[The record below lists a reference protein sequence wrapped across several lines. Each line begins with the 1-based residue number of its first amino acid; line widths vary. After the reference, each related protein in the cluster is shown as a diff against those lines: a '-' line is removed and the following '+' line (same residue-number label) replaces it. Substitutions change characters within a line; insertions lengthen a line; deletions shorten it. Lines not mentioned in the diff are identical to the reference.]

1 MSIHK
6 YFATKFPTIAKDY
19 DEPDKK
25 HYVKTGF
32 DLCLSND
39 LNHKIKLADAN
50 DYVFS
55 SCQNKSNRT

>member
-1 MSIHK
+1 MNIYK
-6 YFATKFPTIAKDY
+6 YFATKFPMLANDH

-25 HYVKTGF
+25 DYVKTGF
-32 DLCLSND
+32 DLVLSND
-39 LNHKIKLADAN
+39 LDHKIKLADAN